1 MITFPGPTQSLQVSV
16 DGVTGPRANV
26 STRVESLIQEVK
38 QVYVYFARGN
48 TKVCPFFISQHC
60 CQALNLLFCS
70 LQVTDKPVAV
80 GFGISRPEHVK
91 QVRELSYHHII

>member
-38 QVYVYFARGN
+38 QVYIYFKWRYVKSGPFSLAN
-48 TKVCPFFISQHC
+48 TSAKH
-60 CQALNLLFCS
+60 
-70 LQVTDKPVAV
+70 
-80 GFGISRPEHVK
+80 
-91 QVRELSYHHII
+91 